1 MILAAG
7 TFWKALGQSCVII
20 ASVLIAF
27 GIDAW
32 WEDRQER
39 ESELWLIERLH
50 ADFIQMRT
58 NLDVA
63 MAEHHKSHSA
73 GSQLFESSEI
83 GKPLPRSLEMDE
95 MVGRVFLS
103 WWTFNPGSGSVAVF
117 LNSDASRIV
126 RNRSLADQLVR
137 WPSLMEDLQEN
148 QEMLIKGKEERWQPY
163 LASRT
168 DVGPY
173 LSAWLTS
180 MSYARSIDTR
190 LDPSPPGFL
199 EVYDQAARSAP
210 ALQVDSEFLNHVLD
224 RTHLQDATLRD
235 FAQVS
240 EAVDDIIELLAE
252 AG

>member
-1 MILAAG
+1 MALTAER
-7 TFWKALGQSCVII
+7 FWKAIGQSCVII

-39 ESELWLIERLH
+39 EAELWLIERLH
-50 ADFIQMRT
+50 TDFLQMRID
-58 NLDVA
+58 LDVS
-63 MAEHHKSHSA
+63 MAEHRKTHSA
-73 GSQLFESSEI
+73 AVQLFQSSTV
-83 GKPLPRSLEMDE
+83 GNALPRSQEMDE
-95 MVGRVFLS
+95 MVGRIFLS

-117 LNSDASRIV
+117 LNSDSSRIF

-137 WPSLMEDLQEN
+137 WPSLIEDLQEN

-173 LSAWLTS
+173 LSAWLSS
-180 MSYARSIDTR
+180 MRNARVIDKR

-199 EVYDQAARSAP
+199 GVYDQANTSGP
-210 ALQVDSEFLNHVLD
+210 TLQVNSEFLNHVLD

-252 AG
+252 PG